1 MGLYPGA
8 RNQLQIGAS
17 LHRSVK
23 KHERKLLTFQYFLG
37 TKYARRSPM
46 NSKYFALNPEL
57 VILIK

>member
-17 LHRSVK
+17 LHRIVK
-23 KHERKLLTFQYFLG
+23 MNERKLSSFQHFGGPSMHFVVL
-37 TKYARRSPM
+37 RRR
-46 NSKYFALNPEL
+46 KYFALNPEL